1 MSISS
6 INQNLFSQSF
16 RDKSALFRNT
26 SLFATNKNN
35 ENIVHSLDSN
45 KNKICSLKEGEEIV
59 EGIIIGKYLFD
70 GRESKFYLGIINSIN
85 SEVLIKSFSYA
96 KKPNSIIVKIK
107 EDFEKVKEIIGD
119 NIISYFDYQ
128 IDSAKKT
135 CQIFM
140 EYLPNTITL
149 KKYFKKYNQ
158 NKSKNTG
165 LPIKQIKL
173 IIKGILSGL
182 KTLHEENIYPG
193 NINPENIL
201 VNDDLSKIKIIN
213 YALKTRNDEILTSP
227 YYSASKKVFLK
238 FLPEYEYENDIWSVG
253 CITFELFCGYRP
265 YHPFSPH
272 DAACSLAQCINPIE
286 ASNEDI
292 KDIFYDKKN
301 RSVLDFLNQCFRNND
316 GARPIAE
323 DLLKHNFLI

>member
-26 SLFATNKNN
+26 SLFSTNKNN

-70 GRESKFYLGIINSIN
+70 ETESKFYLGIINSIN

-128 IDSAKKT
+128 IDS
-135 CQIFM
+135 
-140 EYLPNTITL
+140 
-149 KKYFKKYNQ
+149 
-158 NKSKNTG
+158 
-165 LPIKQIKL
+165 
-173 IIKGILSGL
+173 
-182 KTLHEENIYPG
+182 
-193 NINPENIL
+193 
-201 VNDDLSKIKIIN
+201 
-213 YALKTRNDEILTSP
+213 
-227 YYSASKKVFLK
+227 SKKFVK
-238 FLPEYEYENDIWSVG
+238 YSWNI
-253 CITFELFCGYRP
+253 C
-265 YHPFSPH
+265 
-272 DAACSLAQCINPIE
+272 
-286 ASNEDI
+286 
-292 KDIFYDKKN
+292 
-301 RSVLDFLNQCFRNND
+301 
-316 GARPIAE
+316 
-323 DLLKHNFLI
+323 LIQSH